1 MLILKFLHI
10 LSMFSAVTL
19 ALGGAVF
26 LHLVAHAGDAAAYRR
41 LDGLIQR
48 TDLVAITL
56 FVAGIVFG
64 ILTALAGGFDLV
76 AGWLILAYILVAAIV
91 IDGILFLDPWYR
103 RLRKA
108 ANIEDPVTSAA
119 EFHRLVHSHRGRHLA
134 SLAVGTSLWVA
145 IIFVMVVKPNPF

>member
-26 LHLVAHAGDAAAYRR
+26 LHLVAHAGDVAAYRR
-41 LDGLIQR
+41 LDSLAQR
-48 TDLVAITL
+48 TDIVAISL

-76 AGWLILAYILVAAIV
+76 ASWLVLAYLLVAAIV
-91 IDGILFLDPWYR
+91 IDGIFFLDPWYR

-108 ANIEDPVTSAA
+108 ARHPDPAA
-119 EFHRLVHSHRGRHLA
+119 AANEFRRLVHHRRGRHLG
-134 SLAVGTSLWVA
+134 SLLVGTSLWVA
-145 IIFVMVVKPNPF
+145 ILYVMVVKPAPF